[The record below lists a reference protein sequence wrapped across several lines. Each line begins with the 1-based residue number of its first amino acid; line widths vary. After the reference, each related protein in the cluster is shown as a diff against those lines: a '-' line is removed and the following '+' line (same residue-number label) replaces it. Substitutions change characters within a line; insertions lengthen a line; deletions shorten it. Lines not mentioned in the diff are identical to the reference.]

1 MNFNEINNTFGS
13 SKPLTLGEPILSSF
27 LISVHQRLALLHV
40 IWCLVQH
47 AILESHAKNHEN
59 VVVDELIALE
69 LLVGLEY
76 ARLVLGLALVD
87 CRDATE
93 LLMVPR
99 VLFLIRRY
107 NFFCGREKYYA
118 IESR

>member
-1 MNFNEINNTFGS
+1 MI
-13 SKPLTLGEPILSSF
+13 
-27 LISVHQRLALLHV
+27 R
-40 IWCLVQH
+40 CLVQH

-76 ARLVLGLALVD
+76 ASLILGLALVD
-87 CRDATE
+87 GRDATE

-99 VLFLIRRY
+99 VLLLVRRY
-107 NFFCGREKYYA
+107 NFFCGCEKYYA
-118 IESR
+118 IEFR